1 MNIMQ
6 LAQMIS
12 RAPNPNQAFFQM
24 ISQHPQGQQV
34 INLMRGKSP
43 EQFRGVLENMARERG
58 TTLEQII
65 TNMGFRTQ
73 R

>member
-1 MNIMQ
+1 MNLMQ

-12 RAPNPNQAFFQM
+12 RTPNPNQAFYQM

-34 INLMRGKSP
+34 INLMQGKSP
-43 EQFRGVLENMARERG
+43 EQIRGVLENMARQRG

-65 TNMGFRTQ
+65 TGMGFTLNK
-73 R
+73 